1 MGFDIN
7 GYSRHLSKDGL
18 GEEEH
23 KISGEQRK
31 INLVDIKDVIAGI
44 KIATAQWEKD
54 TSKDK
59 LKYKN
64 KEVSNKKSNNEE
76 LADIVPFIKGKIKDE
91 EEKLNTNETAEIVSF
106 RRNNI
111 ESINRREN
119 QRASGGEER

>member
-7 GYSRHLSKDGL
+7 GYSRHLSKEGL

-54 TSKDK
+54 MRDISKVD
-59 LKYKN
+59 LHYKN
-64 KEVSNKKSNNEE
+64 KEVAKVEAKREE
-76 LADIVPFIKGKIKDE
+76 QENPVPFIKDKVESKQKD
-91 EEKLNTNETAEIVSF
+91 LRVF
-106 RRNNI
+106 D
-111 ESINRREN
+111 
-119 QRASGGEER
+119 GEER

>member
-1 MGFDIN
+1 MGFGIE
-7 GYSRHLSKDGL
+7 GYTPHQTKEGL

-64 KEVSNKKSNNEE
+64 KEVSNEKSNNEE
-76 LADIVPFIKGKIKDE
+76 LADIVPFI
-91 EEKLNTNETAEIVSF
+91 
-106 RRNNI
+106 RNNI

>member
-1 MGFDIN
+1 MGFTIE
-7 GYSRHLSKDGL
+7 GYKLHLSKEGL

-31 INLVDIKDVIAGI
+31 INLEDIKDVIAGI

-54 TSKDK
+54 MKDISKVD

-64 KEVSNKKSNNEE
+64 KEVPNEKSNEKEVAN
-76 LADIVPFIKGKIKDE
+76 IVPYI
-91 EEKLNTNETAEIVSF
+91 
-106 RRNNI
+106 RNNI
-111 ESINRREN
+111 ESINQREN

>member
-7 GYSRHLSKDGL
+7 GYTPHLAKEGL

-31 INLVDIKDVIAGI
+31 INLADIKDVKEGI

-54 TSKDK
+54 MKAISKVN

-64 KEVSNKKSNNEE
+64 KEVLNEKPNKEG
-76 LADIVPFIKGKIKDE
+76 LADIVPFI
-91 EEKLNTNETAEIVSF
+91 
-106 RRNNI
+106 RNNI
-111 ESINRREN
+111 ESINQRNE
-119 QRASGGEER
+119 RASGGEER

>member
-7 GYSRHLSKDGL
+7 GYSRHLSKEGL

-54 TSKDK
+54 MQDISKVD
-59 LKYKN
+59 LHYKN
-64 KEVSNKKSNNEE
+64 KEVPKVELKKEE
-76 LADIVPFIKGKIKDE
+76 QENIVPFI
-91 EEKLNTNETAEIVSF
+91 
-106 RRNNI
+106 RNNI
-111 ESINRREN
+111 ENINRREN

>member
-1 MGFDIN
+1 MGFDLIN
-7 GYSRHLSKDGL
+7 GYTRHLTKKGL

-31 INLVDIKDVIAGI
+31 INLADKDVIAGI

-54 TSKDK
+54 MKNISNVY

-64 KEVSNKKSNNEE
+64 KEVENS
-76 LADIVPFIKGKIKDE
+76 VPI
-91 EEKLNTNETAEIVSF
+91 

-111 ESINRREN
+111 ESIKQRNE
-119 QRASGGEER
+119 RASGGEER

>member
-1 MGFDIN
+1 MGFGIE

-31 INLVDIKDVIAGI
+31 INLVDIKDVISGI

-54 TSKDK
+54 MKDISKVN
-59 LKYKN
+59 LNYKN
-64 KEVSNKKSNNEE
+64 KEVPKVELKKEE
-76 LADIVPFIKGKIKDE
+76 QDNLVPFIKDNVG
-91 EEKLNTNETAEIVSF
+91 
-106 RRNNI
+106 
-111 ESINRREN
+111 SINRGEN

>member
-7 GYSRHLSKDGL
+7 GYSRHLSKEGL
-18 GEEEH
+18 GDEEH

-31 INLVDIKDVIAGI
+31 INLVDIRDVLSGI
-44 KIATAQWEKD
+44 KIATEQWEKD
-54 TSKDK
+54 MRDISKVN

-64 KEVSNKKSNNEE
+64 KEVANEKS
-76 LADIVPFIKGKIKDE
+76 
-91 EEKLNTNETAEIVSF
+91 NTNEMAFI
-106 RRNNI
+106 RNNI